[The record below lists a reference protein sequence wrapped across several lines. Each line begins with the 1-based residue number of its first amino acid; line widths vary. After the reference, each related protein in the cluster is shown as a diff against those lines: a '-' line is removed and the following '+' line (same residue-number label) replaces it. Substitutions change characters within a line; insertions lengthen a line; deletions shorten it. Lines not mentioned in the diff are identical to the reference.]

1 MEIVQNGST
10 GIEMKVYRYLSCAF
24 IIALIFITGCDQG
37 NLSQAES
44 TQATE
49 IYHRDGLTLT
59 YPQHWQFEYDES
71 PDIYVSRAV
80 GFHIS
85 EFSTARILLE
95 QSQPLKLKPLVDRLE
110 NELQLTSSE
119 FIIDYERQPIQIAGF
134 EGEQLSWT
142 DNFVGTAEF
151 EVTVIDVSDRPISII
166 AVFNLSDEDIAKES
180 QHIESLLKNI
190 TFK

>member
-1 MEIVQNGST
+1 MRI
-10 GIEMKVYRYLSCAF
+10 YRYLSCAF
-24 IIALIFITGCDQG
+24 IISLIFITGCDQERP
-37 NLSQAES
+37 SQPEPA
-44 TQATE
+44 QVRE
-49 IYHRDGLTLT
+49 IYSHDGLSLT
-59 YPQHWQFEYDES
+59 YPKHWQFEYDES
-71 PDIYVSRAV
+71 PDIYASRAV
-80 GFHIS
+80 GFQIS

-95 QSQPLKLKPLVDRLE
+95 QGQTLKLKSLVNRLE

-119 FIIDYERQPIQIAGF
+119 FITDYERKPIQIAGF

-151 EVTVIDVSDRPISII
+151 EVTVVDVSDSPISII